1 MTMLSTKKNPENN
14 APVQQKNPPAA
25 ATAPK
30 TVAPEEN
37 DDLPF

>member
-1 MTMLSTKKNPENN
+1 MLSTKKNPENN
-14 APVQQKNPPAA
+14 APIQQQNPPTTA
-25 ATAPK
+25 APK